1 MKYFKLFENWDGKPL
16 HEASV
21 SSKGVR
27 DAILKQYPAEYDV
40 HSSGDRLFSKGT
52 TVQELEKRIQSVLTS
67 MGVDYDEVVIV
78 PSGSSNPLTGKQ
90 LSSKYD
96 SVAFKVGG
104 KPYALTLAD
113 QTGSGPTTEQ
123 HETCSIIVFEKA
135 LKHNDPMI
143 TNYLDELSKVYP
155 EIEGDKGWLTAFQ
168 AQANALVEY
177 MRGHNTKGY
186 SFFRDDRFTEELYA
200 HAKKLAGFNKKDA
213 WNPADVWIVDNPT
226 LRLKELLNTNS
237 IGELNEEL
245 RQGLKN
251 KTIIPI
257 SLKKTKETASVQEL
271 NLEAQK
277 KKVIDIEKIYLDLQ
291 FDNNKKTFNNNG
303 ATIYL
308 TNGAKF
314 ACRSSD
320 SRRLQFVFEG
330 TMKNSVAQLGKVP
343 KNILDQLIPGVKNN
357 QKDWTN
363 FSRDKRDL
371 ETMFKQVSGNRVID
385 TNNADW
391 ASFSSGMEFLA
402 KEVQMRYAE
411 KATALN
417 YIANLMQQPNP
428 NETITKLFFAAQ
440 KKGDDFG
447 PFIKIY

>member
-1 MKYFKLFENWDGKPL
+1 MKYFKLFENWNGESL
-16 HEASV
+16 FEGSL
-21 SSKGVR
+21 SNKGLR
-27 DAILKQYPAEYDV
+27 DEILKLYPAEYDS

-52 TVQELEKRIQSVLTS
+52 TIEDLEKRIQSTLTS
-67 MGVDYDEVVIV
+67 MGVKYTDMVVV
-78 PSGSSNPLTGKQ
+78 PSGKNNPLNGKQ

-96 SVAFKVGG
+96 SVSFKADNKVF
-104 KPYALTLAD
+104 AITLAD
-113 QTGSGPTTEQ
+113 QTGAGPTTEQ

-135 LKHNDPMI
+135 LKHGDPLI

-213 WNPADVWIVDNPT
+213 WNPADVWIVDNPN
-226 LRLKELLNTNS
+226 LRIKELLNTTS
-237 IGELNEEL
+237 IGELNDVL
-245 RQGLKN
+245 REGLKN
-251 KTIIPI
+251 KNIIPI
-257 SLKKTKETASVQEL
+257 SLKKTKSTASVQEL

-277 KKVIDIEKIYLDLQ
+277 KNVIATDKIYLDLQ
-291 FDNNKKTFNNNG
+291 FDEAKKTFNNNG

-308 TNGAKF
+308 NNGAKF

-320 SRRLQFVFEG
+320 ARRLQFVFEG

-343 KNILDQLIPGVKNN
+343 KNILNQLIPGVNDNQNN
-357 QKDWTN
+357 WTN
-363 FSRDKRDL
+363 FNREKRDL
-371 ETMFKQVSGNRVID
+371 EKMFKNVSSNSLVD

-391 ASFSSGMEFLA
+391 KSFSSGMEFLS
-402 KEVQMRYAE
+402 KEVPLRYAE
-411 KATALN
+411 KAVALN
-417 YIANLMQQPNP
+417 YINNLILQKNP
-428 NETITKLFFAAQ
+428 NETLTKLFFAAQ